1 MANNIVLNLTALL
14 ALVPAS
20 LLPYRRTAARPDLLF
35 WALLVVA
42 VAGPAAASLVQFAG
56 SWQTG
61 LAGALWIS
69 ITASA
74 ALFAVLAGLSRDA
87 WRLAALLL
95 PYLCLLAALA
105 VIWGRVPPQGEVA
118 AAPGA
123 WLAVHIVVSVATYA
137 LSTLAAVASCAVL
150 VQERALKR
158 KQPGPLSQTLAR
170 SLPAIVDAERLEL
183 RLLMIAELV
192 LGAGIV
198 TGMALQYLASG
209 ELLAFDHKTV
219 LSLLAF
225 AIIGALLIL
234 QLRSGL
240 RGRRAARLV
249 LVAYLLLTLAYPGVK
264 LVTDVFIG

>member
-1 MANNIVLNLTALL
+1 MANNLVLSLTALL

-20 LLPYRRTAARPDLLF
+20 LLPFRRAATRPDLLF
-35 WALLVVA
+35 WLLLAVA
-42 VAGPAAASLVQFAG
+42 VAGPLVVSFVQFSN

-74 ALFAVLAGLSRDA
+74 ALFAGLSVVSREA
-87 WRLAALLL
+87 WRLAPLLL

-105 VIWGRVPPQGEVA
+105 VIWGRAPAQSEIAGT
-118 AAPGA
+118 PGA

-137 LSTLAAVASCAVL
+137 LCTLAAVASAAVL

-158 KQPGPLSQTLAR
+158 KQPGPLSQSLSR

-183 RLLMIAELV
+183 RLLSVAELV

-198 TGMALQYLASG
+198 TGIALQYLASG

-225 AIIGALLIL
+225 IIIGVLLVL

>member
-1 MANNIVLNLTALL
+1 MANNLVLSLTALL

-20 LLPYRRTAARPDLLF
+20 LLPYRRVAARPDLLF
-35 WALLVVA
+35 WSLLAVA
-42 VAGPAAASLVQFAG
+42 VAGPAVASLVLFAG

-69 ITASA
+69 TTASA

-87 WRLAALLL
+87 WRLAPLLL

-105 VIWGRVPPQGEVA
+105 VIWGRVPAQGEIVGA
-118 AAPGA
+118 AGA
-123 WLAVHIVVSVATYA
+123 WLAVHIIVSVATYA
-137 LSTLAAVASCAVL
+137 LCTLAAVASCAVL

-158 KQPGPLSQTLAR
+158 KQPGPLSR
-170 SLPAIVDAERLEL
+170 SLPAIVDAESLEL
-183 RLLMIAELV
+183 RLLMVAELV

-198 TGMALQYLASG
+198 TGMTLQYLGSG
-209 ELLAFDHKTV
+209 QLLAFDHKTV

-225 AIIGALLIL
+225 AIIGALLVM

-264 LVTDVFIG
+264 LVTDVLIG

>member
-1 MANNIVLNLTALL
+1 MANNIVLSLTALL

-20 LLPYRRTAARPDLLF
+20 LLPYRRAAARPDLLF
-35 WALLVVA
+35 WSLLAVA
-42 VAGPAAASLVQFAG
+42 VAGPAAASLVQFSG

-69 ITASA
+69 TTASA
-74 ALFAVLAGLSRDA
+74 ALFAVLAALSRDA
-87 WRLAALLL
+87 WRLAPLLL

-105 VIWGRVPPQGEVA
+105 VIWGRVPPQGEMA

-158 KQPGPLSQTLAR
+158 KQPGPLSR

-183 RLLMIAELV
+183 RLLMVAELV

-225 AIIGALLIL
+225 AIIGALLVL

-249 LVAYLLLTLAYPGVK
+249 LAAYLLLTLAYPGVK
-264 LVTDVFIG
+264 LVTDVLIG

>member
-1 MANNIVLNLTALL
+1 MANNIVLSLTALL

-20 LLPYRRTAARPDLLF
+20 LLPYRRAAARPDLLF
-35 WALLVVA
+35 WSLLAVA
-42 VAGPAAASLVQFAG
+42 VAGPAVASLVQFAG

-69 ITASA
+69 TTASA
-74 ALFAVLAGLSRDA
+74 ALFAVLAALSRDA
-87 WRLAALLL
+87 WRLAPLLL

-105 VIWGRVPPQGEVA
+105 VIWGRVPPQGEIA

-158 KQPGPLSQTLAR
+158 KQPGPLSR

-183 RLLMIAELV
+183 RLLMVAELV

-198 TGMALQYLASG
+198 TGMTLQYLASG

-225 AIIGALLIL
+225 AIIGTLLVL

-249 LVAYLLLTLAYPGVK
+249 LAAYLLLTLAYPGVK
-264 LVTDVFIG
+264 LVTDVLIG

>member
-1 MANNIVLNLTALL
+1 MANNLVLSLTALL

-20 LLPYRRTAARPDLLF
+20 LLPYRRSAARPDLLF
-35 WALLVVA
+35 WSLLAVA
-42 VAGPAAASLVQFAG
+42 VAGPAVVSLVQFSG

-74 ALFAVLAGLSRDA
+74 ALFAGLAVLSRDA
-87 WRLAALLL
+87 WRLAPLLL
-95 PYLCLLAALA
+95 PYLCVLAALA
-105 VIWGRVPPQGEVA
+105 VIWGRVPPQGEIA
-118 AAPGA
+118 GASGA
-123 WLAVHIVVSVATYA
+123 WLAVHIIVSVATYA
-137 LSTLAAVASCAVL
+137 LCTLAAVASCAVL

-158 KQPGPLSQTLAR
+158 KQPGPLAG

-183 RLLMIAELV
+183 RLLMVAELV

-209 ELLAFDHKTV
+209 DVLAFDHKTV

-225 AIIGALLIL
+225 AIIGALLVL

-264 LVTDVFIG
+264 LVTDVLIG

>member
-1 MANNIVLNLTALL
+1 MANNIVLSLTALL

-20 LLPYRRTAARPDLLF
+20 LLPYRRAAARPDLLF
-35 WALLVVA
+35 WSLLAVA
-42 VAGPAAASLVQFAG
+42 VAGPAAASLVQFSG

-69 ITASA
+69 TTASA
-74 ALFAVLAGLSRDA
+74 ALFALLAALSRDA
-87 WRLAALLL
+87 WRLAPLLL

-105 VIWGRVPPQGEVA
+105 VIWGRVPPQGEMA

-158 KQPGPLSQTLAR
+158 KQPGPLSR

-183 RLLMIAELV
+183 RLLMVAELV

-225 AIIGALLIL
+225 AIIGALLVL

-249 LVAYLLLTLAYPGVK
+249 LAAYLLLTLAYPGVK
-264 LVTDVFIG
+264 LVTDVLIG

>member
-1 MANNIVLNLTALL
+1 MANNTVLSLTALL

-35 WALLVVA
+35 WALLAVA
-42 VAGPAAASLVQFAG
+42 VAGPAVASLVQFAG

-69 ITASA
+69 TTASA

-87 WRLAALLL
+87 WRLAPLLL

-105 VIWGRVPPQGEVA
+105 VIWGRVPPQSEIA

-158 KQPGPLSQTLAR
+158 KQPGPLSR
-170 SLPAIVDAERLEL
+170 NLPAIVDAERLEL
-183 RLLMIAELV
+183 RLLMVAELV

-198 TGMALQYLASG
+198 TGVALQYLASG
-209 ELLAFDHKTV
+209 EPLAFDHKTV

-225 AIIGALLIL
+225 AIIGALLVL
-234 QLRSGL
+234 QLKSGL

-249 LVAYLLLTLAYPGVK
+249 LAAYLLLTLAYPGVK
-264 LVTDVFIG
+264 LVTDVLVG

>member
-1 MANNIVLNLTALL
+1 MANNLVLSLTALL

-20 LLPYRRTAARPDLLF
+20 LLPFRRAAARPDLVF
-35 WALLVVA
+35 WLLLAVA
-42 VAGPAAASLVQFAG
+42 VAGPAAVSLVQF
-56 SWQTG
+56 SDRWQTG

-74 ALFAVLAGLSRDA
+74 ALFAGLCVVSRDA
-87 WRLAALLL
+87 WRLAPLLL

-105 VIWGRVPPQGEVA
+105 VIWGRVPAHGAIA
-118 AAPGA
+118 AGAPGA

-137 LSTLAAVASCAVL
+137 LCTLAAVASSAVL

-158 KQPGPLSQTLAR
+158 KQPGPLAR

-183 RLLMIAELV
+183 RVLSVAEVV

-198 TGMALQYLASG
+198 TGMALQYLETG
-209 ELLAFDHKTV
+209 QLLAFDHKTV

-225 AIIGALLIL
+225 VVIGALLVL
-234 QLRSGL
+234 QRKSGL

-264 LVTDVFIG
+264 LVTDVLIG

>member
-1 MANNIVLNLTALL
+1 MANNIVLSLTAML

-20 LLPYRRTAARPDLLF
+20 LLPYRRAAARPDLLF
-35 WALLVVA
+35 WSLLAVA
-42 VAGPAAASLVQFAG
+42 VAGPAVASLVLFAG

-69 ITASA
+69 TTASA

-87 WRLAALLL
+87 WRLAPLLL

-105 VIWGRVPPQGEVA
+105 VIWGRVPAQSEIA

-123 WLAVHIVVSVATYA
+123 WLAVHIIVSVATYA

-150 VQERALKR
+150 VQERALKS
-158 KQPGPLSQTLAR
+158 KQPGPLSQ

-183 RLLMIAELV
+183 RLLMVAELV

-198 TGMALQYLASG
+198 TGMALQYFGSG
-209 ELLAFDHKTV
+209 QLLAFDHKTV

-225 AIIGALLIL
+225 AIIGALLVL
-234 QLRSGL
+234 QFRSGL

-249 LVAYLLLTLAYPGVK
+249 LAAYLLLTLAYPGVK
-264 LVTDVFIG
+264 LVTDVLIG